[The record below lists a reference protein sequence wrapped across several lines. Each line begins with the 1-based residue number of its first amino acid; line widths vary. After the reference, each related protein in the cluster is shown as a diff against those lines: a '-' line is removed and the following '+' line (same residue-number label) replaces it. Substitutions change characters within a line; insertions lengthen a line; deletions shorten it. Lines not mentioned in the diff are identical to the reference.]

1 MTIED
6 FNNLPADVRKIVESK
21 AGCLGCGGN
30 TVAKLTKAYE
40 LYKSEKKMKTY
51 ILFGG
56 GINYA
61 EGEERGVLVA
71 IKDQDSDFEVLE
83 KIRIA
88 KLIHKKNPEVFSK
101 FDAKEIS
108 ILEKELKKSQKVIKL
123 TEEEEI
129 ETAPEE
135 EI

>member
-61 EGEERGVLVA
+61 EGKDKGVLTA
-71 IKDQDSDFEVLE
+71 LKDTDSDVEVLE

-88 KLIHKKNPEVFSK
+88 KLIYSKNPEVFSK
-101 FDAKEIS
+101 FDLKEIEDIERS
-108 ILEKELKKSQKVIKL
+108 YDKKKKVVKL
-123 TEEEEI
+123 D
-129 ETAPEE
+129 
-135 EI
+135 

>member
-61 EGEERGVLVA
+61 EGKAKGVLTA
-71 IKDQDSDFEVLE
+71 LKDTDSDVEVLE

-88 KLIHKKNPEVFSK
+88 KLIYSKNPEVFSK
-101 FDAKEIS
+101 FDLKEIEDIERS
-108 ILEKELKKSQKVIKL
+108 YDKKKKVVKL
-123 TEEEEI
+123 D
-129 ETAPEE
+129 
-135 EI
+135 